1 MKTIKIIGPNFNL
14 KELTDVF
21 NYSFSDYVIKFVV
34 TEESL
39 SQKIQGDGVSM
50 DHSIGVYS
58 GNEGGEEKKLEGFI
72 LLAPDDFK
80 NPTKLY
86 NSATGVIPTARG
98 NKLIEKSISQMKPFF
113 KDSGVKSILLEV
125 IQNNPRGIK
134 VYENCGFKI
143 TRELHSYKGDLNR
156 DSLFQYL
163 NNNNS
168 NDDII
173 IEKVE
178 KLTDD
183 IINFIENDDNNN
195 NNNQQPRMNPSWSNT
210 NQVIQREFNMGFNK
224 IWIAKDNKINK
235 IVGFLSIYSLSQ
247 RIRQV
252 YVTPNYRNKN
262 VATKLFYTMSNEFQ
276 SINFNASNIEEG
288 YENLKNFFNK
298 RIGLDFWVSQFEMEL
313 VL

>member
-1 MKTIKIIGPNFNL
+1 MKIIGSNFNL

-21 NYSFSDYVIKFVV
+21 NFSFSDYVIKFVL

-39 SQKIQGDGVSM
+39 SQKIQGDGISM
-50 DHSIGVYS
+50 DHSIGIY
-58 GNEGGEEKKLEGFI
+58 NENDENKLEGFV
-72 LLAPDDFK
+72 LLAPDNFK

-98 NKLIEKSISQMKPFF
+98 NKLIEKSFSQMKSIF
-113 KDSGVKSILLEV
+113 KEDGIKSIVLEV
-125 IQNNPRGIK
+125 IQTNPRAIK

-156 DSLFQYL
+156 DSLLKYL
-163 NNNNS
+163 NSNNE
-168 NDDII
+168 II

-178 KLTDD
+178 KLTED
-183 IINFIENDDNNN
+183 IINFIENDDP
-195 NNNQQPRMNPSWSNT
+195 QQPRMNPSWSNT
-210 NQVIQREFNMGFNK
+210 NQVIQREFGMGFNK
-224 IWIAKDNKINK
+224 IWIAKDNKTNK
-235 IVGFLSIYSLSQ
+235 IIGFLSIHSQSQ

-252 YVTPNYRNKN
+252 YVTPTFRNRS

-276 SINFNASNIEEG
+276 SIDFNASNIEEG

-313 VL
+313 IL

>member
-1 MKTIKIIGPNFNL
+1 MKTIKIIGPKFDL

-21 NYSFSDYVIKFVV
+21 NFSFSDYVIKFVV

-50 DHSIGVYS
+50 DHSIGIY
-58 GNEGGEEKKLEGFI
+58 NENEEENKLEGFI
-72 LLAPDDFK
+72 LLAPDNFK

-98 NKLIEKSISQMKPFF
+98 NKLIERSFSQMRPIF
-113 KDSGVKSILLEV
+113 KENGIDSIVLEV
-125 IQNNPRGIK
+125 IQTNPRAIK

-143 TRELHSYKGDLNR
+143 TRELHSYKGDLNK
-156 DSLFQYL
+156 DSLLKYL
-163 NNNNS
+163 NNNNE
-168 NDDII
+168 NEII

-183 IINFIENDDNNN
+183 FINFIENENGD
-195 NNNQQPRMNPSWSNT
+195 QKQTRMNPSWSNT

-224 IWIAKDNKINK
+224 IWIAKDNKTNK
-235 IVGFLSIYSLSQ
+235 IIGFLSIHSQSQ

-252 YVTPNYRNKN
+252 YVTPTFRNKN

-313 VL
+313 IL

>member
-1 MKTIKIIGPNFNL
+1 MKTIKTIGSNFNL

-21 NYSFSDYVIKFVV
+21 NFSFSDYVIKFVL

-39 SQKIQGDGVSM
+39 SQKIQGDGISM
-50 DHSIGVYS
+50 DHSIGIY
-58 GNEGGEEKKLEGFI
+58 NENDENKLEGFI
-72 LLAPDDFK
+72 LLAPNNFK

-98 NKLIEKSISQMKPFF
+98 NKLIEKSISQMKPIF
-113 KDSGVKSILLEV
+113 KENGIKSIVLEV
-125 IQNNPRGIK
+125 IQTNPRAIK

-156 DSLFQYL
+156 DSLLKYL
-163 NNNNS
+163 NSNNENE
-168 NDDII
+168 NDII

-178 KLTDD
+178 KLTED
-183 IINFIENDDNNN
+183 IINFIEND
-195 NNNQQPRMNPSWSNT
+195 NQQQPLRMNPSWSNT

-224 IWIAKDNKINK
+224 IWIAKDNKTNK
-235 IVGFLSIYSLSQ
+235 IIGFLSIYSHSQ

-252 YVTPNYRNKN
+252 YVTPTYRNKN

-313 VL
+313 IL

>member
-1 MKTIKIIGPNFNL
+1 MLCFFL
-14 KELTDVF
+14 DVF
-21 NYSFSDYVIKFVV
+21 NFSFSDYVIKFVL

-39 SQKIQGDGVSM
+39 SQKIQGDGISM
-50 DHSIGVYS
+50 DHSIGIY
-58 GNEGGEEKKLEGFI
+58 NENDENKLEGFV
-72 LLAPDDFK
+72 LLAPDNFK

-98 NKLIEKSISQMKPFF
+98 NKLIEKSISQMKSTF
-113 KDSGVKSILLEV
+113 KENGIKSIVLEV
-125 IQNNPRGIK
+125 IQTNPRAIK

-156 DSLFQYL
+156 DSLLKYL
-163 NNNNS
+163 NSNNEN
-168 NDDII
+168 DII

-178 KLTDD
+178 NLTED
-183 IINFIENDDNNN
+183 IINFIENDDPQQ
-195 NNNQQPRMNPSWSNT
+195 QQPRMNPSWSNT
-210 NQVIQREFNMGFNK
+210 NQVIQREFSMGFNK
-224 IWIAKDNKINK
+224 IWIAKDNKTNK
-235 IVGFLSIYSLSQ
+235 IIGFLSIHSQSQ

-252 YVTPNYRNKN
+252 YVTPTFRNKN

-313 VL
+313 IL

>member
-1 MKTIKIIGPNFNL
+1 MKIIGSNFNL

-21 NYSFSDYVIKFVV
+21 NFSFSDYVIKFVL

-39 SQKIQGDGVSM
+39 SQKIQGDGISM
-50 DHSIGVYS
+50 DHSIGIY
-58 GNEGGEEKKLEGFI
+58 NENDENKLEGFV
-72 LLAPDDFK
+72 LLAPDNFK

-98 NKLIEKSISQMKPFF
+98 NKLIEKSFSQMKSTF
-113 KDSGVKSILLEV
+113 KEDGIKSIVLEV
-125 IQNNPRGIK
+125 IQTNPRAIK

-156 DSLFQYL
+156 DSLLKYL
-163 NNNNS
+163 NSNNE
-168 NDDII
+168 II

-178 KLTDD
+178 KLTED
-183 IINFIENDDNNN
+183 IINFIENDDP
-195 NNNQQPRMNPSWSNT
+195 QQPRMNPSWSNT
-210 NQVIQREFNMGFNK
+210 NQVIQREFSMGFNK
-224 IWIAKDNKINK
+224 IWIAKDNKTNK
-235 IVGFLSIYSLSQ
+235 IIGFLSIHSQSQ

-252 YVTPNYRNKN
+252 YVTPTFRNRS

-313 VL
+313 IL